1 MVLKRVGMAKKAQSK
16 CDDERARR
24 RVMRLARRRFPKGTA
39 RLVESGGR
47 QVELLVN
54 EKLVCAAWS
63 VMAPVRL
70 LENLLEIS
78 VRHQVE
84 YERWQAE
91 DPVERA
97 RALLRGE
104 W

>member
-1 MVLKRVGMAKKAQSK
+1 MVLTWVGMAKKAQIK
-16 CDDERARR
+16 CGDERARR

-39 RLVESGGR
+39 RIVETGR

-63 VMAPVRL
+63 VTAPVRL

-84 YERWQAE
+84 YERWQAD